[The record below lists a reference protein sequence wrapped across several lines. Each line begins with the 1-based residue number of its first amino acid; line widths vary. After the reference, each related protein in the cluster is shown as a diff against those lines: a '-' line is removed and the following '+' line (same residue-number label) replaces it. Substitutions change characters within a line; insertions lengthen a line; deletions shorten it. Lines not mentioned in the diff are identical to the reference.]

1 MANSRD
7 PALVD
12 TFCQEVEQQVKVL
25 NEGLLA
31 LESQNDPQAI
41 ESLMRAAHSVK
52 GAAKMLELQSVVDLA
67 HQMESCF
74 VCINSELQTRD
85 LQTRDLQ
92 NPSTAI
98 DSADLDRLFQGV
110 DWLDNLHRRSPDQV
124 MPWIETQA
132 EVLATL
138 QNSLQQLW
146 QALGGDSPRASTL
159 MPRSP
164 SSLAASETTTTAET
178 AADRVVRV
186 SADNLHRIIGL
197 AGESLVDANWLQPFA
212 DSLGLVK
219 LQQQELS
226 RILEHLERELTQQG
240 QTSPQLKA
248 LIQTARRQE
257 QDCYDLL
264 DDRLGELELYV
275 RRSLNLSDRLYREVI
290 HAHMRPFSDGI
301 EGFPRMV
308 RDLSRE
314 LNKQV
319 RFEVLGKATAVD
331 RDILNKLEAP
341 LTHILRNAVDHGI
354 EPVNDRLAQGKP
366 PYGTVRME
374 ALHRGGMLVITIS
387 DDGKGI
393 DLEELRQTV
402 QARGLV
408 PRDMGPQL
416 SETELLDFLFLPGFS
431 TATQVTEVSGRGVG
445 LDVAKTMAQQVGG
458 RVQVTTQKGQGSRFH
473 FQLPL
478 TLSVVRAL
486 LVQIG
491 GETYAFP
498 LARVDQ
504 IVQVSLQEIYQV
516 EGRPF
521 FTKDDQNIGL
531 VPAHLVLELPPT
543 PVPSEELAV
552 VVIQEG
558 GRSYG
563 VVVEQFL
570 GEEDLVVRPLDPRL
584 GRIRDISAVALLR
597 DGSPVLIIDGVEL
610 VRSIDQHLRTNLS
623 LNVTLQSRP
632 VLAQGQCVLV
642 VDDSPTVR
650 ATETRLLQ
658 QHHYEVHQAA
668 SGVEAWEALLQ
679 HNYDLLITDVDMPGM
694 NGLDLLRQ
702 VRSHPKLQSLPVIM
716 VSYRDREEDRQQGLR
731 AGANFYLTKSNFQDD
746 TLIKAV
752 RSLLRTTGA

>member
-1 MANSRD
+1 MTHSHD
-7 PALVD
+7 PALMD
-12 TFCQEVEQQVKVL
+12 TFCQEVEQQVNVL

-31 LESQNDPQAI
+31 LESQADPTAI
-41 ESLMRAAHSVK
+41 ESLMRAAHSIK
-52 GAAKMLELQSVVDLA
+52 GAARMLELQPVVELS

-74 VCINSELQTRD
+74 IC
-85 LQTRDLQ
+85 LQ
-92 NPSTAI
+92 NYVQNHPTPV
-98 DSADLDRLFQGV
+98 DSAALDWLFQGV
-110 DWLDNLHRRSPDQV
+110 DWLDNLHRIHRDQILA
-124 MPWIETQA
+124 WLETQE
-132 EVLATL
+132 EVLE
-138 QNSLQQLW
+138 SLQSSLQELFLS
-146 QALGGDSPRASTL
+146 LGGDAAAQSSALST
-159 MPRSP
+159 RSP
-164 SSLAASETTTTAET
+164 SSLRATSDPPTTLMPV
-178 AADRVVRV
+178 DRVVRV

-212 DSLGLVK
+212 DALGLVK
-219 LQQQELS
+219 GQQQELS
-226 RILEHLERELTQQG
+226 RTLERLERELTQTG
-240 QTSPQLKA
+240 PVSPQVKTIL
-248 LIQTARRQE
+248 QTARRQE
-257 QDCYDLL
+257 QECYDRF
-264 DDRLGELELYV
+264 DERLGELELYV

-314 LNKQV
+314 LNKQI

-354 EPVNDRLAQGKP
+354 EPVEERLAQDKP
-366 PYGTVRME
+366 AYGTVRME

-387 DDGKGI
+387 DDGRGI
-393 DLEELRQTV
+393 DLEKLRQTV
-402 QARGLV
+402 QDRGLV
-408 PRDMGPQL
+408 SPQIAAQL
-416 SETELLDFLFLPGFS
+416 SESELFDFLFLPGFS

-445 LDVAKTMAQQVGG
+445 LDVAKTVAQQVGG
-458 RVQVTTQKGQGSRFH
+458 RVQVTSQKGQGTRFH

-504 IVQVSLQEIYQV
+504 IVQVNPQDIYHV

-531 VPAHLVLELPPT
+531 IPAHLVLDLPPAPILGET
-543 PVPSEELAV
+543 LAV
-552 VVIQEG
+552 VVIQEN
-558 GRSYG
+558 GRAYG

-610 VRSIDQHLRTNLS
+610 VRSIDHHLRSNQILT
-623 LNVTLQSRP
+623 VTLQ
-632 VLAQGQCVLV
+632 AQTSPAKPCILV

-650 ATETRLLQ
+650 ATETRLLEQ
-658 QHHYEVHQAA
+658 YQYEVHPVAN
-668 SGVEAWEALLQ
+668 GVEAWEALLHHTYQ
-679 HNYDLLITDVDMPGM
+679 LVITDVDMPGT
-694 NGLDLLRQ
+694 NGLELVRQ
-702 VRSHPKLQSLPVIM
+702 MRNHPRFQSLPVIM
-716 VSYRDREEDRQQGLR
+716 VSYRDRPEDRQQGLA
-731 AGANFYLTKSNFQDD
+731 AGANFYLTKSSFQND
-746 TLIKAV
+746 TLVQAV
-752 RSLLRTTGA
+752 QELILNT

>member
-1 MANSRD
+1 MTPSHD
-7 PALVD
+7 PALIY
-12 TFCQEVEQQVKVL
+12 TFCQEVEQQVNVL

-31 LESQNDPQAI
+31 LEHEPDPKAI

-52 GAAKMLELQSVVDLA
+52 GAARMLELQPVVDLA

-74 VCINSELQTRD
+74 VCLQI
-85 LQTRDLQ
+85 DLQ
-92 NPSTAI
+92 NQATPVDST
-98 DSADLDRLFQGV
+98 DLDRLFEGV
-110 DWLDNLHRRSPDQV
+110 DWLDNLHRIHPDQV
-124 MPWIETQA
+124 LPWLETQE
-132 EVLATL
+132 EVLEALHIRL
-138 QNSLQQLW
+138 QELFL
-146 QALGGDSPRASTL
+146 ALGGDAVTQSSALST
-159 MPRSP
+159 RSP
-164 SSLAASETTTTAET
+164 SSLRATPETTDTLTPV
-178 AADRVVRV
+178 DRAVRV

-212 DSLGLVK
+212 DALGLVK

-226 RILEHLERELTQQG
+226 RTLERLEWELTQTG
-240 QTSPQLKA
+240 PIAPQLKA
-248 LIQTARRQE
+248 LLQSARRQE
-257 QDCYDLL
+257 QECYDRF
-264 DDRLGELELYV
+264 DERLGELELYV

-314 LNKQV
+314 LNKQI

-331 RDILNKLEAP
+331 RDILHKLEAP

-354 EPVNDRLAQGKP
+354 EPVEERLTQNKP

-387 DDGKGI
+387 DDGRGI
-393 DLEELRQTV
+393 DLEKLRQTV
-402 QARGLV
+402 QDRGLV
-408 PRDMGPQL
+408 SPQIASQL
-416 SETELLDFLFLPGFS
+416 SESELLDFLFLPGFS
-431 TATQVTEVSGRGVG
+431 TASQVTEVSGRGVG
-445 LDVAKTMAQQVGG
+445 LDVAKTIAQQVGG
-458 RVQVTTQKGQGSRFH
+458 RVQVTTQNGQGTRFH

-504 IVQVSLQEIYQV
+504 IVQVNPQDIYQV

-531 VPAHLVLELPPT
+531 IPAHLVLDLPPA
-543 PVPSEELAV
+543 PIGSEVLAV
-552 VVIQEG
+552 VVIQEN

-563 VVVEQFL
+563 LVVEQFL

-584 GRIRDISAVALLR
+584 GRIRDVSAVALLR

-610 VRSIDQHLRTNLS
+610 VRSIDQHLRSNQALT
-623 LNVTLQSRP
+623 VTLQAQSYLERP
-632 VLAQGQCVLV
+632 CILV

-650 ATETRLLQ
+650 ATESRLLE
-658 QHHYEVHQAA
+658 QHQYQVHQAA
-668 SGVEAWEALLQ
+668 NGVEAWEALLHHTYQ
-679 HNYDLLITDVDMPGM
+679 LVITDVDMPGM
-694 NGLDLLRQ
+694 NGLELVRQ
-702 VRSHPKLQSLPVIM
+702 IRNHPRFQTLPVIM
-716 VSYRDREEDRQQGLR
+716 VSYRDRAEDRQMGLE
-731 AGANFYLTKSNFQDD
+731 AGANFYLTKSSFQDD
-746 TLIKAV
+746 TLVQAV
-752 RSLLRTTGA
+752 EELLKHTSALASLP

>member
-1 MANSRD
+1 MTPSHD
-7 PALVD
+7 PALIY
-12 TFCQEVEQQVKVL
+12 TFCQEVEQQVNVL

-31 LESQNDPQAI
+31 LEHEPDPKAI

-52 GAAKMLELQSVVDLA
+52 GAARMLELQPVVDLA

-74 VCINSELQTRD
+74 VCLQI
-85 LQTRDLQ
+85 DLQ
-92 NPSTAI
+92 NQATPVDST
-98 DSADLDRLFQGV
+98 DLDRLFEGV
-110 DWLDNLHRRSPDQV
+110 DWLDNLHRIHPDQV
-124 MPWIETQA
+124 LPWLETQE
-132 EVLATL
+132 EVLEALHIRL
-138 QNSLQQLW
+138 QELFL
-146 QALGGDSPRASTL
+146 ALGGDVVTQSSALST
-159 MPRSP
+159 RSP
-164 SSLAASETTTTAET
+164 SSLRATPETTDTLTPV
-178 AADRVVRV
+178 DRAVRV

-212 DSLGLVK
+212 DALGLVK

-226 RILEHLERELTQQG
+226 RTLERLEWELTQTG
-240 QTSPQLKA
+240 PIAPQLKA
-248 LIQTARRQE
+248 LLQSARRQE
-257 QDCYDLL
+257 QECYDRF
-264 DDRLGELELYV
+264 DERLGELELYV

-314 LNKQV
+314 LNKQI

-331 RDILNKLEAP
+331 RDILHKLEAP

-354 EPVNDRLAQGKP
+354 EPVEERLTQNKP

-387 DDGKGI
+387 DDGRGI
-393 DLEELRQTV
+393 DLEKLRQTV
-402 QARGLV
+402 QDRGLV
-408 PRDMGPQL
+408 SPQIASQL
-416 SETELLDFLFLPGFS
+416 SESELLDFLFLPGFS
-431 TATQVTEVSGRGVG
+431 TASQVTEVSGRGVG
-445 LDVAKTMAQQVGG
+445 LDVAKTIAQQVGG
-458 RVQVTTQKGQGSRFH
+458 RVQVTTQNGQGTRFH

-504 IVQVSLQEIYQV
+504 IVQVNPQDIYQV

-531 VPAHLVLELPPT
+531 IPAHLVLDLPPA
-543 PVPSEELAV
+543 PIGSEVLAV
-552 VVIQEG
+552 VVIQEN

-563 VVVEQFL
+563 LVVEQFL

-584 GRIRDISAVALLR
+584 GRIRDVSAVALLR

-610 VRSIDQHLRTNLS
+610 VRSIDQHLRSNQALT
-623 LNVTLQSRP
+623 VTLQAQSYLERP
-632 VLAQGQCVLV
+632 CILV

-650 ATETRLLQ
+650 ATESRLLE
-658 QHHYEVHQAA
+658 QHQYQVHQAA
-668 SGVEAWEALLQ
+668 NGVEAWEALLHHTYQ
-679 HNYDLLITDVDMPGM
+679 LVITDVDMPGM
-694 NGLDLLRQ
+694 NGLELVRQ
-702 VRSHPKLQSLPVIM
+702 IRNHPRFQTLPVIM
-716 VSYRDREEDRQQGLR
+716 VSYRDRAEDRQMGLE
-731 AGANFYLTKSNFQDD
+731 AGANFYLTKSSFQDD
-746 TLIKAV
+746 TLVQAV
-752 RSLLRTTGA
+752 EELLKHTSALASLP